1 MRDMGESGRARPGR
15 PRKVPDTGTLTPR
28 EQILDAAAALFVTHG
43 FTGTSTRMIAERVG
57 IRQASLY
64 YHYAGKD
71 DILAD
76 LLSSS
81 VRPSLDRIRSLE
93 ETAATGGPIDGCTL
107 LYAAVLIDVRTLA
120 TTSHNV
126 GTLYLLPEI
135 QHERFDAFRA
145 ERDDLRATYDR
156 LGRAAAS
163 TAVGTAASTT
173 ANTAASTAASTATID
188 ETDGVLGDLLIQLA
202 ETVIQ
207 LRRSRDSRPADAH
220 AIAGACLRVCGADA
234 QTVARAR
241 DTAIALLDEVLVG

>member
-1 MRDMGESGRARPGR
+1 MGDSGGRGRPGR
-15 PRKVPDTGTLTPR
+15 PRRVPDTGTLSPR
-28 EQILDAAAALFVTHG
+28 DQILDAAAALFVAHG
-43 FTGTSTRMIAERVG
+43 FAGTSTRMIAERVG

-81 VRPSLDRIRSLE
+81 VRPSLDRIRALE
-93 ETAATGGPIDGCTL
+93 DRSAAGGTIDGGAL

-120 TTSHNV
+120 ATSHNV

-145 ERDDLRATYDR
+145 EREDLRVTYDR
-156 LGRAAAS
+156 LGRAAS
-163 TAVGTAASTT
+163 RAAGG
-173 ANTAASTAASTATID
+173 ATLG
-188 ETDGVLGDLLIQLA
+188 ETDGLLGDLLIQLA

-207 LRRSRDSRPADAH
+207 LRRTREPRPEDAH
-220 AIAGACLRVCGADA
+220 AIAGACLRICGAESA
-234 QTVARAR
+234 IVERAR
-241 DTAIALLDEVLVG
+241 RGAIALLEDALVN

>member
-1 MRDMGESGRARPGR
+1 MPDVGDSGGRARPGR
-15 PRKVPDTGTLTPR
+15 PRRVPDTGNLSPR
-28 EQILDAAAALFVTHG
+28 DQILDAAAALFVAHG
-43 FTGTSTRMIAERVG
+43 FAGTSTRMIAERVG

-81 VRPSLDRIRSLE
+81 VRPSLDRIRALE
-93 ETAATGGPIDGCTL
+93 ESSAADGCVL

-120 TTSHNV
+120 MTSHNV

-145 ERDDLRATYDR
+145 EREDLRATYER
-156 LGRAAAS
+156 LGRSAARAAGGAS
-163 TAVGTAASTT
+163 AGVDDDE
-173 ANTAASTAASTATID
+173 ID
-188 ETDGVLGDLLIQLA
+188 GMLGDLLIQLA

-207 LRRSRDSRPADAH
+207 LRRSRDPRPQDAH
-220 AIAGACLRVCGADA
+220 AIAGACLRVCGADPGA
-234 QTVARAR
+234 VERAR
-241 DTAIALLDEVLVG
+241 RAAIALLDDALVN

>member
-1 MRDMGESGRARPGR
+1 MGESGRARPGR
-15 PRKVPDTGTLTPR
+15 PRRVPDTGTLAPR
-28 EQILDAAAALFVTHG
+28 EQILDAAAALFVVHG
-43 FTGTSTRMIAERVG
+43 FAGTSTRMIAERVG

-81 VRPSLDRIRSLE
+81 VRPSLDRIRALE
-93 ETAATGGPIDGCTL
+93 ETAASGEPVDGCAL

-135 QHERFDAFRA
+135 QHDRFDAFRA

-156 LGRAAAS
+156 LGRAAAQ
-163 TAVGTAASTT
+163 AAGTPTV
-173 ANTAASTAASTATID
+173 D
-188 ETDGVLGDLLIQLA
+188 ETEGVLGDLLIQLA

-207 LRRSRDSRPADAH
+207 LRRGRDPRPQDAH

-234 QTVARAR
+234 GTVERAR
-241 DTAIALLDEVLVG
+241 RAAVAMTDDALVN

>member
-1 MRDMGESGRARPGR
+1 MPDMGESGRARPGR
-15 PRKVPDTGTLTPR
+15 PRKVPDTGTLAPR
-28 EQILDAAAALFVTHG
+28 EQILDAAAALFVAHG
-43 FTGTSTRMIAERVG
+43 FAGTSTRMIAERVG

-81 VRPSLDRIRSLE
+81 VRPSLDRIRALEQSLD
-93 ETAATGGPIDGCTL
+93 ADGPVDGCTV

-135 QHERFDAFRA
+135 QHDRFDAFRA
-145 ERDDLRATYDR
+145 ERDDLRTTYER
-156 LGRAAAS
+156 LGRAAAH
-163 TAVGTAASTT
+163 AAGGTAA
-173 ANTAASTAASTATID
+173 IH

-207 LRRSRDSRPADAH
+207 LRRSREPRPEDAH
-220 AIAGACLRVCGADA
+220 AIAGACLRVCGAGSELVE
-234 QTVARAR
+234 QARRAA
-241 DTAIALLDEVLVG
+241 TTLLDDALVT

>member
-1 MRDMGESGRARPGR
+1 MGESGRARPGR
-15 PRKVPDTGTLTPR
+15 PRRVPDTGTLSPR
-28 EQILDAAAALFVTHG
+28 EQILDAAAALFVAHG
-43 FTGTSTRMIAERVG
+43 FAGTSTRMIAERVG

-81 VRPSLDRIRSLE
+81 VRPSLDRIRALE
-93 ETAATGGPIDGCTL
+93 QSAAAGAPVDDRAL

-135 QHERFDAFRA
+135 QHDRFDAFRA

-156 LGRAAAS
+156 LGRAATRAAGAP
-163 TAVGTAASTT
+163 AV
-173 ANTAASTAASTATID
+173 D

-207 LRRSRDSRPADAH
+207 LRRSRDPRPQDAH

-234 QTVARAR
+234 TAVERAR
-241 DTAIALLDEVLVG
+241 RAAAALTGDVLVN